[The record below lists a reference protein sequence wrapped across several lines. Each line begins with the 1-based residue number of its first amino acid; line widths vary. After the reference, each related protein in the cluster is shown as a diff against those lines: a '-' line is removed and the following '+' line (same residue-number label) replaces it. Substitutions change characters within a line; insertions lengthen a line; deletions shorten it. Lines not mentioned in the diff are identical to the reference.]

1 MAAAASRI
9 VPSVGPPSWRC
20 SQAQPATP
28 PTPNRATMTPN
39 SPVLACS
46 TSRTNTTPSE
56 NSAPTPITAVTIAGR
71 TARTIG
77 RRTAA
82 TTPAQT
88 PRRSP
93 SSRAPAAARDGP
105 STARRRMKA
114 YDTR

>member
-56 NSAPTPITAVTIAGR
+56 NSAPTPITAVTVAGR

-82 TTPAQT
+82 ITAAQT
-88 PRRSP
+88 PL
-93 SSRAPAAARDGP
+93 RAPSCGPPEVTREGP
-105 STARRRMKA
+105 STLSRRMKA
-114 YDTR
+114 